1 MKHIVPM
8 PGYFRGIPSDCTALE
23 VFLISTE
30 GPYYGR
36 IDLERADDRRMMK
49 LEKTQQRQELY
60 CFLIF
65 FAILTTALTYLFCS
79 LL

>member
-1 MKHIVPM
+1 MKYLNTDSPEII
-8 PGYFRGIPSDCTALE
+8 GYFPEYDGDTS
-23 VFLISTE
+23 
-30 GPYYGR
+30 GPYYAR
-36 IDLERADDRRMMK
+36 LNLVRADDKRMIG

-65 FAILTTALTYLFCS
+65 FAVLCTLMVLWLCS